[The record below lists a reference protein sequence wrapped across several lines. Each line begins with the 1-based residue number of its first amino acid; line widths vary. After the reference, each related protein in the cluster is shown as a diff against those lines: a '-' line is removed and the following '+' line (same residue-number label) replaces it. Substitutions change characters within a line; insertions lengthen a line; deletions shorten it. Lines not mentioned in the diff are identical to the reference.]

1 MKKLLLTVTILAL
14 ILCLGSVVYAAEGE
28 GEGILTTAN
37 LTTTEAVVGSDTAA
51 NSDITTTG
59 TPDTGFT
66 PLPDE
71 SLPAEGDTNTETPGE
86 GETSLDDLFA
96 IIEELNTMI
105 KPEEPSN
112 VVAWLIYKLFG
123 DWAPIVY
130 LVLTGS
136 LAIFLIVLE
145 WKKKRPEGKALRE
158 GLTQFANDMTNED
171 DGFTT
176 KMKQAVGELS
186 ENMGAAVI
194 KLETSIAKALTSV
207 QAVIEEVAEL
217 QKKQDTAEKDRTV
230 EKTSHLLQASMLET
244 VIQAS
249 SLTQWKKDLIEKSY
263 GTILKAI
270 ADMEETDDPEAV
282 KKAYGE
288 SLRAIEKMLKA
299 VTEETEGTDTT
310 EGGEGV

>member
-1 MKKLLLTVTILAL
+1 MKKLLLTITILAL
-14 ILCLGSVVYAAEGE
+14 IVCFGSVIYAAEGE
-28 GEGILTTAN
+28 GDGILTTEN

-86 GETSLDDLFA
+86 GETSLDDLSA
-96 IIEELNTMI
+96 IIEELKTMI
-105 KPEEPSN
+105 KTEEPSN
-112 VVAWLIYKLFG
+112 VAEWLIYKLCG

-145 WKKKRPEGKALRE
+145 WKKKLPEGKALRE
-158 GLTQFANDMTNED
+158 GLTKFAKDMTDED

-176 KMKQAVGELS
+176 KMKKAVAELS
-186 ENMGAAVI
+186 ENMGAEVT
-194 KLETSIAKALTSV
+194 KLETSVAEALASV
-207 QAVIEEVAEL
+207 QAVIEKVAEL
-217 QKKQDTAEKDRTV
+217 QKKQDTAEKDRKV
-230 EKTSHLLQASMLET
+230 LET
-244 VIQAS
+244 VLTNETEMLNTIIQAS
-249 SLTQWKKDLIEKSY
+249 TLAQWKKDEIGLLHKENLIS
-263 GTILKAI
+263 I
-270 ADMEETDDPEAV
+270 
-282 KKAYGE
+282 KK
-288 SLRAIEKMLKA
+288 M
-299 VTEETEGTDTT
+299 TEDTDTT